1 MLRRLHSLAGLPLA
15 LMLLV
20 IASTGV
26 ILSLEPAANQLSY
39 PAVAPGT
46 SVAVLAD
53 GVAARHARIEF
64 DPGARRRRSYGDLQ

>member
-26 ILSLEPAANQLSY
+26 ILSLEPAANQLAY
-39 PAVAPGT
+39 PA
-46 SVAVLAD
+46 S
-53 GVAARHARIEF
+53 
-64 DPGARRRRSYGDLQ
+64 RRERASPFLPTA